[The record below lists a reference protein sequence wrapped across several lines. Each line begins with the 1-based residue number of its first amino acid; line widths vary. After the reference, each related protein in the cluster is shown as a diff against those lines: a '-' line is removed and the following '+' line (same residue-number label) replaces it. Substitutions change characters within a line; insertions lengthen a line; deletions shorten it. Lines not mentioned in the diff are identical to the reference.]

1 MDLTRVKCD
10 NCGNDGGDNCLV
22 LIKDVVG
29 QILIGM
35 RPDGSLVGDGEP
47 LYFDVVAE
55 QDRQVAWC
63 SACGETTTLITIE
76 EDEDEDLPD

>member
-35 RPDGSLVGDGEP
+35 RPDGSLVG
-47 LYFDVVAE
+47 VAE